1 MNQAILLTG
10 LRPEERECIGRRFAQ
25 SMRGTFTGA
34 LGVGVTGINL
44 ALPEL
49 VAFLTDVETELYG
62 GEAKTDEP
70 LSALMA
76 AAINYHEI
84 YLSFQRAGFSRAEA
98 LALIATV
105 IQTGI
110 MKGE

>member
-10 LRPEERECIGRRFAQ
+10 LRPEEHDAIGRRATVSRF
-25 SMRGTFTGA
+25 MIPT
-34 LGVGVTGINL
+34 GVTQLNMD
-44 ALPEL
+44 LPNL

>member
-1 MNQAILLTG
+1 M
-10 LRPEERECIGRRFAQ
+10 
-25 SMRGTFTGA
+25 
-34 LGVGVTGINL
+34 GVTGINMP
-44 ALPEL
+44 LPEL
-49 VAFLTDVETELYG
+49 VAFLSDVKIELYG
-62 GEAKTDEP
+62 DKTDEP
-70 LSALMA
+70 LSELMA